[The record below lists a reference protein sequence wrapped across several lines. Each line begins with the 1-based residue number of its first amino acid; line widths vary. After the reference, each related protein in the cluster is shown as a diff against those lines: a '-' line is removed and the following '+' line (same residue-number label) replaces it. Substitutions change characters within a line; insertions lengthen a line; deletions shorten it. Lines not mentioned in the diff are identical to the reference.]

1 MKKIGIITYFHY
13 DNYGTMLQGYALSR
27 AINDIGGENIK
38 SEIIDY
44 RFQEKLISK
53 RQLLKIRLKRLLIYL
68 FQVKRVIRLY
78 RFKNKLQEKKAAFD
92 AFEKAFCQTSNTIYN
107 FASDLKKNP
116 PLYDIYITG
125 SDQTWSPKIGFN
137 EALFLSF
144 APDRKV
150 RAAYAPSIGVAS
162 FTDEQKE
169 YIKNHLKSYS
179 FVSCR
184 ERYGTEILRDLS
196 PVEVA
201 TVLDPTLLIT
211 SNTWRAISIQCPINK
226 PYILCYFIGDRPYYR
241 DFAKQLSKQ
250 KGIPLVYIPVSYQD
264 LSSENQLLWKTGPRE
279 FLGLIDDAEVVLTD
293 SFHGTIFS
301 INFNKT
307 FYSFTKH
314 PGIDSM
320 DNLRIVDI
328 LDRMSLEDRLVLE
341 YKKGKH
347 IPYSNINYNKTNE
360 LLSQEREVSTAYLK
374 RIIEEKV

>member
-1 MKKIGIITYFHY
+1 MKKIGVITYFHY
-13 DNYGTMLQGYALSR
+13 DNYGTMLQGYALTR
-27 AINDIGGENIK
+27 AIDDIGGEK
-38 SEIIDY
+38 ARSEIIDY
-44 RFQEKLISK
+44 RFQEKSISRK
-53 RQLLKIRLKRLLIYL
+53 QLLKIRFKRLFVYL
-68 FQVKRVIRLY
+68 FQMKRVARLY
-78 RFKNKLQEKKAAFD
+78 RFNNKLQEKVAAFD
-92 AFEKAFCQTSNTIYN
+92 AFERDYCNTSEITYK
-107 FASDLKKNP
+107 FSTELMDNP
-116 PLYDIYITG
+116 PMYDTYITG

-144 APDRKV
+144 APNDRV
-150 RAAYAPSIGVAS
+150 RAAYAPSIGVAY
-162 FTDEQKE
+162 FTEEQRN
-169 YIKNHLKSYS
+169 YVKNHLRSYQ

-184 ERYGTEILRDLS
+184 ERYGTEILKDLS
-196 PVEVA
+196 PVEVT
-201 TVLDPTLLIT
+201 TVLDPTLLI
-211 SNTWRAISIQCPINK
+211 SSDTWNKIATKPSLKK

-264 LSSENQLLWKTGPRE
+264 LNSENQLLWKTGPRE
-279 FLGLIDDAEVVLTD
+279 FLGLIGNAEVVLTD

-328 LDRMSLEDRLVLE
+328 LDRMALKDRLVLE

-347 IPYSNINYNKTNE
+347 IPYSEINYNKTNE

-374 RIIEEKV
+374 RIIEVKV